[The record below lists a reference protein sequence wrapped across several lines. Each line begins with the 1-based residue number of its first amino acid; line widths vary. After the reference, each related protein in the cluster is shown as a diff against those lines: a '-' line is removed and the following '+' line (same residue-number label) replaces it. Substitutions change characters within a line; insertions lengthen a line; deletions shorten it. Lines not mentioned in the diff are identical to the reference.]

1 MYGREGSFY
10 RRGGGARVEAPGGAL
25 AAGRMTATA
34 EEQAAA
40 MVAAV
45 RDDPA
50 RRLELAARFYDRRIG
65 RPSIRSYRRA
75 ELAFM
80 RWQISRGILAAP
92 SADRPGSPWWR
103 AVNEGLLRDAWQA
116 QLLESGQPGTA
127 SRPSVACWVR
137 FLRRPS
143 AQAWY
148 RAHNASIVA
157 GYLAHRGLSGQE
169 HPIERFFM
177 DVALIR
183 VLYAHSLLTAPR
195 LALGRL
201 APAGLLL
208 ADPRWR
214 GADVFLSLHNILPD
228 RYPLGGITMQQ
239 VLDAEN
245 YLGRLIDYGVILP
258 RAHALY
264 AHAASELN
272 EPQLLGMIRDGRPV
286 YAWPYDQRQV
296 WIATRA
302 PLAIRILTKLTA
314 NTGIDQSGRAHRGE
328 DDGR

>member
-1 MYGREGSFY
+1 MAGPQPWALGT
-10 RRGGGARVEAPGGAL
+10 GGAVTDP
-25 AAGRMTATA
+25 TA
-34 EEQAAA
+34 EDEAAA

-50 RRLELAARFYDRRIG
+50 RRLELAARFYDRRPG

-80 RWQISRGILAAP
+80 HWQVRRGVLAAP
-92 SADRPGSPWWR
+92 GADPPGSPWWR

-116 QLLESGQPGTA
+116 RLLVSGQPGTA
-127 SRPSVACWVR
+127 SRPSVAYWVC

-157 GYLAHRGLSGQE
+157 GYLDHRDLSRQE
-169 HPIERFFM
+169 HPVERFFM

-183 VLYAHSLLTAPR
+183 VLYAHCLITDPR
-195 LALGRL
+195 LALGRF
-201 APAGLLL
+201 APVARLL

-214 GADVFLSLHNILPD
+214 GADLFLSLHNILPN
-228 RYPLGGITMQQ
+228 RYPLDGAA
-239 VLDAEN
+239 VEELLDAEN
-245 YLGRLIDYGVILP
+245 YLGRLVDYGVILP

-264 AHAASELN
+264 AHAAAELN
-272 EPQLLGMIRDGRPV
+272 EPQLLDMLRDGLPV
-286 YAWPYDQRQV
+286 YAWPYDAGHV
-296 WIATRA
+296 WTTAKA
-302 PLAIRILTKLTA
+302 PLVIRTLRNLTR
-314 NTGIDQSGRAHRGE
+314 NTGTDQPGGARSAGV
-328 DDGR
+328 

>member
-1 MYGREGSFY
+1 MVLH
-10 RRGGGARVEAPGGAL
+10 RGGYPDGSWQPPALSTGGAV
-25 AAGRMTATA
+25 TDSTA
-34 EEQAAA
+34 EDEAAA

-50 RRLELAARFYDRRIG
+50 RRLELAARFYDRRTG
-65 RPSIRSYRRA
+65 QPSIGSYRRA

-80 RWQISRGILAAP
+80 HWQIRRGVLAAP
-92 SADRPGSPWWR
+92 SADPPGSPWWR

-116 QLLESGQPGTA
+116 RLLVSGQQGTV
-127 SRPSVACWVR
+127 SRPSVGYWVG

-148 RAHNASIVA
+148 RAHNASVVA
-157 GYLAHRGLSGQE
+157 GYLDHRDLSRQE

-195 LALGRL
+195 LALGRF
-201 APAGLLL
+201 APAGRLL

-214 GADVFLSLHNILPD
+214 GADVFLSLHNILPN
-228 RYPLGGITMQQ
+228 RYPLDGFTIEEL
-239 VLDAEN
+239 LDAEN
-245 YLGRLIDYGVILP
+245 YLGRLVDYGVILP

-264 AHAASELN
+264 AHAAAELN
-272 EPQLLGMIRDGRPV
+272 EPRLLEMLRDGRPV
-286 YAWPYDQRQV
+286 YAWPYDAGHV
-296 WIATRA
+296 WTAAKAPRAISLLTNLTR
-302 PLAIRILTKLTA
+302 
-314 NTGIDQSGRAHRGE
+314 NTEQLPPRAV
-328 DDGR
+328 

>member
-1 MYGREGSFY
+1 
-10 RRGGGARVEAPGGAL
+10 VQAPGPAL
-25 AAGRMTATA
+25 AAGRMTETA

-40 MVAAV
+40 TVAAV

-50 RRLELAARFYDRRIG
+50 RRLELAARFYDRRAG
-65 RPSIRSYRRA
+65 RASIRSYRRA
-75 ELAFM
+75 EMAFM
-80 RWQISRGILAAP
+80 RWQIRRGVLAAP

-116 QLLESGQPGTA
+116 RLLDSGQPGTA
-127 SRPSVACWVR
+127 TRPSVADWVR

-157 GYLAHRGLSGQE
+157 GYLAHRDLAGQE
-169 HPIERFFM
+169 HPVERFFM

-201 APAGLLL
+201 APAGRLL

-228 RYPLGGITMQQ
+228 RYPLGRLTMQQ
-239 VLDAEN
+239 ILDAEN
-245 YLGRLIDYGVILP
+245 YLGRLIDYGVIMP
-258 RAHALY
+258 RAPALY
-264 AHAASELN
+264 AHAASDLN
-272 EPQLLGMIRDGRPV
+272 EPQLLEMIRDGWPV
-286 YAWPYDQRQV
+286 YAWPYEQRQV
-296 WIATRA
+296 WITTRA
-302 PLAIRILTKLTA
+302 PLAIRTLTKLTA
-314 NTGIDQSGRAHRGE
+314 HTGIDQSARPHRGQ
-328 DDGR
+328 DDGLRS

>member
-1 MYGREGSFY
+1 MTET
-10 RRGGGARVEAPGGAL
+10 
-25 AAGRMTATA
+25 AA
-34 EEQAAA
+34 EQAAA
-40 MVAAV
+40 TVAAV

-50 RRLELAARFYDRRIG
+50 RRLELAARFYDRRAG
-65 RPSIRSYRRA
+65 RASIRSYRRA
-75 ELAFM
+75 EMAFM
-80 RWQISRGILAAP
+80 RWQIRRGVLAAP

-116 QLLESGQPGTA
+116 RLLDNGQPGTA
-127 SRPSVACWVR
+127 TRPSVADWVR

-148 RAHNASIVA
+148 RAHNASVVA
-157 GYLAHRGLSGQE
+157 GYLAHRDLSGQE
-169 HPIERFFM
+169 HPVERFFM

-201 APAGLLL
+201 APAGRLL

-228 RYPLGGITMQQ
+228 RYPLGRLTMQQ
-239 VLDAEN
+239 ILDAEN
-245 YLGRLIDYGVILP
+245 YLGRLIDYGVIMP

-272 EPQLLGMIRDGRPV
+272 EPQLLEMIRDGWPV
-286 YAWPYDQRQV
+286 YAWPYEQRQV
-296 WIATRA
+296 WITTRA
-302 PLAIRILTKLTA
+302 PLAIRTLTKLTA
-314 NTGIDQSGRAHRGE
+314 NTGIDQSARPHRGQ
-328 DDGR
+328 DDGLRS